1 MLKCCQFRILP
12 RDNLANFYAVALF
25 SPVKL
30 LNQEAFGLDKTQLM
44 VLMTPVIL
52 FSLTVHEYSHG
63 KIALLLGDNTAQRL
77 GRLSFNPIR
86 HLDITGVLFFYF
98 VGFGWAKPVPVN
110 WQNFQN
116 PQRDMMYVAIA
127 GPLSNIAMA
136 VFCSFFIRLIPIDFS
151 SLMAILNS
159 SIPYTPQLIDYLF
172 VILAY
177 GIWINVA
184 LAVFNMLPIYPLD
197 GSSVLKGMVPE
208 NVAERLTSVDKFG
221 AILILGVFLLDQFAN
236 TGILG
241 TILVYPINYSVLF
254 LSQETFPM
262 IIEVLKASFSR

>member
-1 MLKCCQFRILP
+1 M
-12 RDNLANFYAVALF
+12 
-25 SPVKL
+25 
-30 LNQEAFGLDKTQLM
+30 
-44 VLMTPVIL
+44 
-52 FSLTVHEYSHG
+52 
-63 KIALLLGDNTAQRL
+63 ALLLGDDTAQRL

-98 VGFGWAKPVPVN
+98 VGFGWAKPVPVD
-110 WQNFQN
+110 WKNFQN

-127 GPLSNIAMA
+127 GPLSNIALA
-136 VFCSFFIRLIPIDFS
+136 VFCSFFLRRISPELS
-151 SLMAILNS
+151 
-159 SIPYTPQLIDYLF
+159 YLSF
-172 VILAY
+172 TLAY
-177 GIWINVA
+177 GIWLNVA

-208 NVAERLTSVDKFG
+208 SVAERLTSVDKFG

-262 IIEVLKASFSR
+262 IIEVLKASFAR